1 MCTSVQEETKETI
14 LLVSFLYNCNYLL
27 KMLYYKCSKYNYTMG
42 EIMEKL
48 TGKPSID
55 KPWLKYYDKEVLN
68 KKLPE
73 KTIYEY
79 IVDNNKN
86 YPNRVAL
93 NYFGRKITYGEMIN
107 NIDQTA
113 RAFRAYGVKEGDIVT
128 VSMPTVPETVYIYY
142 ALSKIGAVAN
152 MVDPRTSKDGI
163 EHYINEAES
172 KMLIIIDV
180 AADKA
185 KDVKKKTTVEK
196 IITVSPTDSLPLGIM
211 LKKASKDINNM
222 YEDKKE
228 EANNKGTKE
237 PKKKDIILDYFK
249 DMKKNESKFA
259 KSGECISWPKFFKA
273 GKTKDYE
280 PYPKY
285 EKDKPLLI
293 VHTGGTTGPSKGVVL
308 SNFSVN
314 AASFQCENAGYDFK
328 REHNW
333 LNIMPPFIA
342 YGIGNGLHLPLAC
355 GMEVILIPQFDPKK
369 FDDLL
374 IENRPNHMVGVP
386 SHYGNIIHSKK
397 LVNED
402 LSYIIAPTVGGDKMD
417 EGLEEDTNKF
427 LKEHNCN
434 YKVVK
439 GYGMTEVNAAVSACT
454 SNENNKLGSVG
465 IPFPNTVISIFD
477 PKTGEELGYDEKGEV
492 CITGPNTM
500 LGYFKNEEETNK
512 ILRKHEDG
520 LTWVHSGDVGY
531 MDADGNLFIVDR
543 LKRMIIRADGFKVF
557 PSLIEDIVIKHPMVL
572 ACKVV
577 GIRDLEFSQGKV
589 PKVHVVLK
597 DNAYDTNKIEEEIFA
612 MCQKEL
618 PEYYQPSEVEFN
630 DSLPLT
636 PIGKIDYLA
645 LEKQDEQKQN
655 TKKLIKK

>member
-1 MCTSVQEETKETI
+1 MK
-14 LLVSFLYNCNYLL
+14 N
-27 KMLYYKCSKYNYTMG
+27 
-42 EIMEKL
+42 L
-48 TGKPSID
+48 TGKSSID
-55 KPWLKYYDKEVLN
+55 KPWLKYYDEEVL
-68 KKLPE
+68 KKELPE

-79 IVDNNKN
+79 IFQNNKKF
-86 YPNRVAL
+86 PNRTAL
-93 NYFGRKITYGEMIN
+93 NYFGKKITYGQMFE

-113 RAFRAYGVKEGDIVT
+113 RAFRAHGVKEGAIVT
-128 VSMPTVPETVYIYY
+128 VSMPTIPETIYVYY

-152 MVDPRTSKDGI
+152 MVDPRTSKEGI
-163 EHYINEAES
+163 EDYINEAKS

-185 KDVKKKTTVEK
+185 KDVKEKTTVEE
-196 IITVSPTDSLPLGIM
+196 IVTVSPTDSLPLGIM
-211 LKKASKDINNM
+211 LKKVSKDINSSF
-222 YEDKKE
+222 EDKKE
-228 EANNKGTKE
+228 EAIKSGKKE

-249 DMKKNESKFA
+249 DMKKNQSKFA
-259 KSGECISWPKFFKA
+259 KSSECISWPEFFKA
-273 GKTKDYE
+273 GKKEDYK

-285 EKDKPLLI
+285 DKNKPLLI

-308 SNFSVN
+308 SNFNVN

-328 REHNW
+328 REHTW

-369 FDDLL
+369 FDELL
-374 IENRPNHMVGVP
+374 LENRPNHMVGVP

-397 LVNED
+397 MAAED

-417 EGLEEDTNKF
+417 ESLEDETNEF
-427 LKEHNCN
+427 LKKHNCD

-439 GYGMTEVNAAVSACT
+439 GYGMTEVNAAVAACT
-454 SNENNKLGSVG
+454 SNETNKLGSVG
-465 IPFPNTVISIFD
+465 IPFPKTTISIFD
-477 PKTGEELGYDEKGEV
+477 PKTGEELGYNEKGEV

-500 LGYFKNEEETNK
+500 LGYFNNEEETNK

-531 MDADGNLFIVDR
+531 MDADGNLYIVDR
-543 LKRMIIRADGFKVF
+543 LKRMIIRPDGFKIF
-557 PSLIEDIVIKHPMVL
+557 PSLIEDVVIKHPLVE

-577 GIRDLEFSQGKV
+577 GIKDLNFSQGKL

-597 DNAYDTNKIEEEIFA
+597 ETSKETEEIEKEIF
-612 MCQKEL
+612 MLCEEEL
-618 PEYYQPSEVEFN
+618 PEYYQPCEINFDE
-630 DSLPLT
+630 SLPLT
-636 PIGKIDYLA
+636 SIGKVDYMK
-645 LEKQDEQKQN
+645 LEKEDEEKQMASVKEIH
-655 TKKLIKK
+655 KK